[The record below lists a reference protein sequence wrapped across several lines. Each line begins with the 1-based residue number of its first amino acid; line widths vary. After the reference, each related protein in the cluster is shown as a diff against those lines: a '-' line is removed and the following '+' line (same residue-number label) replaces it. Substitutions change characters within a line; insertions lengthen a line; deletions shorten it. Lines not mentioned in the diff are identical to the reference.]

1 MGQLDDDDF
10 VTDPGST
17 SDSQKHDIEVNAAD
31 LRRNAVDGRTPVET
45 QDRTGDQSHA
55 TSSRTDSTS
64 PLAPSGSQPRNI
76 VRPSKSSS
84 IHRDGLRI
92 KHADAVSADA
102 AGQPEESHP
111 ENGVA
116 ATTDDR
122 SVMRDEDT
130 DPLDSDSQLP
140 TYVVGIGASAGGLQA
155 LEYLFDALAGDT
167 GMAFIVI
174 QHLSPDFDSMMDSLL
189 ARHTMMP
196 VVKIEDALQ
205 LRRNHIY
212 MLPPGKQAILA
223 NHRLLLTERSESSGL
238 SFPIDEFF
246 RSLAQNSR
254 EQAIGV
260 ILSGTG
266 SDGSRGIRDIHAS
279 GGQVFVQTPDSAAFD
294 GMPRSAMD
302 TGVVDFMLTPTEI
315 SRALARTAKDNGTQ
329 KGVAGMNSGM
339 EPVDHLDPWTRRIF
353 SLLHDRFGL
362 DFSQYKSDMIAR
374 RIGRRLK
381 LSGMDDVDRYVEMVR
396 ADREELNLLYH
407 DMLIGVT
414 DFFRDAKVFER
425 LALDVIPKLVDSLH
439 EDEEL
444 RCWVAGTATGEEAY
458 SLAILLAEEFEK
470 RDQPLRIRI
479 FASDVHEQSLSIAGR
494 GVYSEDQMSGITPER
509 LHRYFIERQDGYHV
523 APELRKLVVFT
534 PHNVIRDAPFTR
546 LDLISCRNLLI
557 YLTPQT
563 QQRVLSLFHFGLKSG
578 GALCLG
584 NSESLG
590 ELRSEFQPFDENLR
604 IFRKHREVA
613 PISHATTLTRAAFGG
628 ASPTNLIRERT
639 ETRQLLKTYDLL
651 LERFL
656 FPAILVNSRREIMHV
671 FGGGG
676 RFLKFEDGRPRND
689 IMSVIHADLRA
700 PLSLAL
706 IHLKRDQE
714 PISVESVRCELEDES
729 VAVTL
734 TVEAFDVAE
743 DETGSVLIRIEQ
755 SENGTGRSQIK
766 PLSAEQIDT
775 VEHLERELQFTQDN
789 LQSTI
794 EQLQS
799 TNEELQNTNE
809 QLTASNEELQS
820 TNEEL
825 HSVNEELY
833 TVNAEHQRKIDEL
846 TELNDDIDNLL
857 TTTNVHTL
865 FLDSRLR
872 LRRFT
877 PRIAELFHLIP
888 QDIGRP
894 IESFTHK
901 LEEQNLTES
910 IREVIRTERPFQ
922 REVKDSNGQWYLL
935 RIFPYLSRGTVEGA
949 VVTLVDVTTLQA
961 ATEALQKSEE
971 RFDLAVRGSN
981 AGIWDWKDVN
991 QEPIWCSNRM
1001 YALLGRSPDEEL
1013 TISFWRELI
1022 HPDDE
1027 DRALQALEEH
1037 LAHDTP
1043 FDIEYRMEY
1052 GNSGDY
1058 RWFHMRG
1065 AAERKGRRAI
1075 RMAGSFEDVTQRRKA
1090 EEEVQR
1096 GVARRDQFLA
1106 MLSHE
1111 LRNPLGAITNAT
1123 AVMSAS
1129 REPQTADRAIGVVQR
1144 QLAQMAR
1151 LLDDL
1156 LDVSRITHGKI
1167 ELRTRPVDLR
1177 QIADE
1182 AISVVRQ
1189 SIDESG
1195 LNFSTEIA
1203 AQPLTVIGDPARLEQ
1218 VTVNLLTN
1226 AIKYTKSGGDIRLSL
1241 HAEGNNAVIAVQDS
1255 GAGIPAEKLG
1265 EIFSLFYQSDETLDR
1280 SNGGMGVGLTLVDA
1294 VVQLHGGRVTAQS
1307 GGPGQ
1312 GSCFTVRLP
1321 LSLNVAASRPSPE
1334 PVPPTE
1340 IRSVLLVEDID
1351 DAREMLSALLKLRGL
1366 TVHEASNGRDGLQT
1380 LQRLKPDVA
1389 IIDIGLPE
1397 MDGHEVARRV
1407 REDGDC
1413 RETRL
1418 VALTGYGQDTDRA
1431 AVQASGFDL
1440 HLVKPLNPDKLD
1452 EILSQLAGDCS
1463 SGKLDP
1469 HAAQKL

>member
-1 MGQLDDDDF
+1 MDRKSNEVPNVKPNDRVPADRDQPMAES
-10 VTDPGST
+10 VT
-17 SDSQKHDIEVNAAD
+17 
-31 LRRNAVDGRTPVET
+31 
-45 QDRTGDQSHA
+45 
-55 TSSRTDSTS
+55 
-64 PLAPSGSQPRNI
+64 
-76 VRPSKSSS
+76 
-84 IHRDGLRI
+84 
-92 KHADAVSADA
+92 SADVV
-102 AGQPEESHP
+102 ESAESP
-111 ENGVA
+111 
-116 ATTDDR
+116 
-122 SVMRDEDT
+122 SF
-130 DPLDSDSQLP
+130 
-140 TYVVGIGASAGGLQA
+140 VVGIGASAGGLQA
-155 LEYLFDALAGDT
+155 LEQLFDAIDADT

-174 QHLSPDFDSMMDSLL
+174 QHLSPDFDSVMDSLL
-189 ARHTMMP
+189 ARHTRMP
-196 VVKIEDALQ
+196 VVLIEDALQ
-205 LRRNHIY
+205 LKPNHIY

-223 NHRLLLTERSESSGL
+223 SDRLLLTERTRSSGL
-238 SFPIDEFF
+238 TFPIDEFF

-254 EQAIGV
+254 EQAIGI

-266 SDGSRGIRDIHAS
+266 TDGTRGIRDVHAA
-279 GGQVFVQTPDSAAFD
+279 GGRLFTQSPDSAAFD
-294 GMPRSAMD
+294 GMPRSALD
-302 TGVVDFMLTPTEI
+302 TGVVDFVLDPTEI
-315 SRALARTAKDNGTQ
+315 ARALVRTAKESGMQ
-329 KGVAGMNSGM
+329 EEGAGMNSGRA
-339 EPVDHLDPWTRRIF
+339 PVDHLEPSTRRIF
-353 SLLHDRFGL
+353 SLLHERFGL
-362 DFSQYKSDMIAR
+362 DFSLYKSDMIAR

-381 LSGMDDVDRYVEMVR
+381 LSGMEDVDRYVDWLR
-396 ADREELNLLYH
+396 SDPEELNLLYH

-414 DFFRDAKVFER
+414 DFFRDPRVFER
-425 LALDVIPKLVDSLH
+425 LALDVIPDLLAALPA
-439 EDEEL
+439 EDEF

-458 SLAILLAEEFEK
+458 SMAILLAEEFEK
-470 RDQPLRIRI
+470 RDQPLRVRI
-479 FASDVHEQSLSIAGR
+479 FASDVHEQSLSVAGR
-494 GVYSEDQMSGITPER
+494 GVYSEDQMAGMTPER
-509 LHRYFIERQDGYHV
+509 LRRYFIERQDGYHV

-546 LDLISCRNLLI
+546 LDLITCRNLLI

-613 PISHATTLTRAAFGG
+613 PLSHTAHTARGGFGTP
-628 ASPTNLIRERT
+628 SPTNLIRERT

-671 FGGGG
+671 FGGAG
-676 RFLKFEDGRPRND
+676 RYLQFEDGRPRND
-689 IMSVIHADLRA
+689 IMSVIHPDLRA
-700 PLSLAL
+700 PLSLAM
-706 IHLKRDQE
+706 IHLKRDEE
-714 PISVESVRCELEDES
+714 PVSVDNILCTLDDKS
-729 VAVTL
+729 VAITL
-734 TVEAFDVAE
+734 TVEAFEVTR
-743 DETGSVLIRIEQ
+743 DEAGSVLIRIEP
-755 SENGTGRSQIK
+755 SAANARRSQIK
-766 PLSAEQIDT
+766 PLSTEQIDT

-901 LEEQNLTES
+901 LQEQNLTEH
-910 IREVIRTERPFQ
+910 IRQVIRTEKPFQ
-922 REVKDSNGQWYLL
+922 REVKDTNGQWYLL

-981 AGIWDWKDVN
+981 AGIWDWKDVT

-1001 YALLGRSPDEEL
+1001 YALLGRSSEEEL

-1022 HPDDE
+1022 HPEDE
-1027 DRALQALEEH
+1027 DRVMAALEEH

-1043 FDIEYRMEY
+1043 FDIEYRMEC
-1052 GNSGDY
+1052 GSSGEY

-1065 AAERKGRRAI
+1065 AAERRGPRAL
-1075 RMAGSFEDVTQRRKA
+1075 RMAGSFEDVTQRREA
-1090 EEEVQR
+1090 EQEVQR

-1111 LRNPLGAITNAT
+1111 LRNPLGAITNAIAVLSAADERRT
-1123 AVMSAS
+1123 AEKAV
-1129 REPQTADRAIGVVQR
+1129 GVVQR
-1144 QLAQMAR
+1144 QLTQMSR

-1177 QIADE
+1177 RIVEE
-1182 AISVVRQ
+1182 AIGVVRQ

-1195 LNFSTEIA
+1195 LSFSAEIA
-1203 AQPLTVIGDPARLEQ
+1203 AEPMTVIGDPARLEQ

-1226 AIKYTKSGGDIRLSL
+1226 AIKYTPSGGDVCLSL
-1241 HAEGNNAVIAVQDS
+1241 HAEGHNAIICVEDS
-1255 GAGIPAEKLG
+1255 GAGIPKEKLD

-1280 SNGGMGVGLTLVDA
+1280 SNGGMGVGLTLVEA
-1294 VVQLHGGRVTAQS
+1294 VVELHNGTVSAQS
-1307 GGPGQ
+1307 AGPGK
-1312 GSCFTVRLP
+1312 GSTFTVQLP
-1321 LSLNVAASRPSPE
+1321 LSREVAELQLHSSPPEASN
-1334 PVPPTE
+1334 
-1340 IRSVLLVEDID
+1340 IQSVLLVEDIE
-1351 DAREMLSALLKLRGL
+1351 DAREMLATLLKLRGL
-1366 TVHEASNGRDGLQT
+1366 TVYEASNGRDGLNS
-1380 LQRLKPDVA
+1380 LLRLKPDVA

-1407 REDGDC
+1407 RSADDC
-1413 RETRL
+1413 RETKL
-1418 VALTGYGQDTDRA
+1418 VALTGYGQDTDRI
-1431 AVQASGFDL
+1431 AVQKSGFDL
-1440 HLVKPLNPDKLD
+1440 HLVKPLNPEKLD
-1452 EILSQLAGDCS
+1452 EILNQLAGS
-1463 SGKLDP
+1463 EHASASP
-1469 HAAQKL
+1469 PSPAAQ